1 MREIVQLLEEY
12 SPQPGCSKLG
22 YNNSGLTWNMIS
34 DLKAL
39 RGNSVE
45 FVLTTVSWLD
55 ALKVTEQKLSEK
67 GFWAKE

>member
-55 ALKVTEQKLSEK
+55 ALKGTEQKLSEK

>member
-1 MREIVQLLEEY
+1 MEEY
-12 SPQPGCSKLG
+12 SPQPGISKLG
-22 YNNSGLTWNMIS
+22 YNNSGLMQIMIS

-55 ALKVTEQKLSEK
+55 ALKVTEKKLSEK
-67 GFWAKE
+67 GFRAKE

>member
-1 MREIVQLLEEY
+1 M
-12 SPQPGCSKLG
+12 
-22 YNNSGLTWNMIS
+22 WNMIS

-55 ALKVTEQKLSEK
+55 ALKGAEQKLSEK
-67 GFWAKE
+67 GFWTKE